1 MLGGGGGG
9 GSGGDGGAQ
18 GQQRAAALAGRRGE
32 SAAVVAPAAAGLDG
46 ASSEAVL
53 LQSGDGFDAARVLL
67 LGGQD
72 DLLVAVPDR
81 DVLWA
86 GPAAGQD
93 LSQLMRKTARLAE
106 RAEHPVSPNV
116 YRVSDGRLEPV
127 RAGDER

>member
-1 MLGGGGGG
+1 MHHL
-9 GSGGDGGAQ
+9 ALANL
-18 GQQRAAALAGRRGE
+18 AAAT
-32 SAAVVAPAAAGLDG
+32 AAGLDG

-67 LGGQD
+67 LEGQD

-93 LSQLMRKTARLAE
+93 LSQLMRTTARLAE